1 MFIVICFLPSSVL
14 LSRAFLLKFPM
25 FLQQLINGLTLG
37 SVYALIALGYS
48 MVYGILELINFAHG
62 EIYMIGAYL
71 GIIFLAFF
79 TAIGL
84 TAQNLPLSLL
94 LTIILSVIFC
104 SCYGFTIEKIAY
116 KPLRNAPRLSPLISA
131 IGVSIFLQNYVM
143 LTQGATDKV
152 FPHIFGAAGFQFMSV
167 RMTFLQLFIILI
179 SVILMI
185 VLRFFVRKT
194 RMGTAMRAVAQ
205 DKTMAALLGI
215 NIDTIISVTFIIG
228 SGLAAV
234 AGLMVAMYYGLVNYS
249 IGYIAGIKA
258 FTAAV
263 LGGIGSIRGAMF
275 GGILLGLIESLGGS
289 YISGEY
295 KDAYAFI
302 ILIIILLIKPGGLF
316 GKAELEK
323 V

>member
-1 MFIVICFLPSSVL
+1 MLSFALCAFFLVKS
-14 LSRAFLLKFPM
+14 FM

-37 SVYALIALGYS
+37 SVYALIALGYT

-62 EIYMIGAYL
+62 EIYMLGAYL
-71 GIIFLAFF
+71 GIIFLGFF

-84 TAQNLPLSLL
+84 TSYSLPLALILTFLL
-94 LTIILSVIFC
+94 SIIFC
-104 SCYGFTIEKIAY
+104 SSYGFTIEKIAY

-152 FPHIFGAAGFQFMSV
+152 FPNIFGIAGFQFLSV
-167 RMTFLQLFIILI
+167 RMTYLQLFIILTSI
-179 SVILMI
+179 VLMI
-185 VLRFFVRKT
+185 SLRLFVRKT
-194 RMGTAMRAVAQ
+194 RMGKAMRAVAQ
-205 DKTMAALLGI
+205 DKVMASLMGI
-215 NIDTIISVTFIIG
+215 NIDTVISTTFIIG

-234 AGLMVAMYYGLVNYS
+234 AGLMVAMYYGLVNYF
-249 IGYIAGIKA
+249 IGYVAGIKA

-275 GGILLGLIESLGGS
+275 GGILLGLVESLGAS
-289 YISGEY
+289 YISSEY

>member
-1 MFIVICFLPSSVL
+1 
-14 LSRAFLLKFPM
+14 M

-62 EIYMIGAYL
+62 EIYMLGAYL

-79 TAIGL
+79 TSIGL

-94 LTIILSVIFC
+94 LTIILSIIVC

-116 KPLRNAPRLSPLISA
+116 RPLRNAPRLSPLISA

-152 FPHIFGAAGFQFMSV
+152 FPHIFGVAGFQFMSV
-167 RMTFLQLFIILI
+167 RMTFLQLFIII
-179 SVILMI
+179 TSVVLMI
-185 VLRFFVRKT
+185 ALRFFVKKT
-194 RMGTAMRAVAQ
+194 RLGKAMRAVAQ
-205 DKTMAALLGI
+205 DKTMAALVGI

-234 AGLMVAMYYGLVNYS
+234 AGLMVAMYYGLVNYF

-263 LGGIGSIRGAMF
+263 LGGIGSIRGAMV
-275 GGILLGLIESLGGS
+275 GGMLLGLVESLGGS
-289 YISGEY
+289 YISAEY

>member
-1 MFIVICFLPSSVL
+1 MLSFALCAFFLVKS
-14 LSRAFLLKFPM
+14 FM

-37 SVYALIALGYS
+37 SVYALIALGYT

-62 EIYMIGAYL
+62 EIYMLGAYL

-84 TAQNLPLSLL
+84 TSYSLSLAL
-94 LTIILSVIFC
+94 ILTFVLSILFC
-104 SCYGFTIEKIAY
+104 SSYGFTIEKIAY

-152 FPHIFGAAGFQFMSV
+152 FPNLFGAAGFEFISV
-167 RMTFLQLFIILI
+167 RMTYLQLFIILTSI
-179 SVILMI
+179 IVMI
-185 VLRFFVRKT
+185 ALRFFIRKT
-194 RMGTAMRAVAQ
+194 RMGKAMRAVAQ
-205 DKTMAALLGI
+205 DKTMASLVGI
-215 NIDTIISVTFIIG
+215 NIDTVISITFIIG

-234 AGLMVAMYYGLVNYS
+234 AGLMVAMYYGLVNYF

-275 GGILLGLIESLGGS
+275 GGILLGLVESLGAS
-289 YISGEY
+289 YISSEY
-295 KDAYAFI
+295 KDAYAFVV
-302 ILIIILLIKPGGLF
+302 LIIILLVKPGGLF

>member
-1 MFIVICFLPSSVL
+1 MPGETPPKQRFFCYN
-14 LSRAFLLKFPM
+14 LSM

-62 EIYMIGAYL
+62 EIYMLGAYF
-71 GIIFLAFF
+71 GIIFFALF

-84 TAQNLPLSLL
+84 TAFSLPLALA
-94 LTIILSVIFC
+94 LTFVLSVIFC
-104 SCYGFTIEKIAY
+104 ASYGFTIEKIAY

-131 IGVSIFLQNYVM
+131 IGVSIFLQNFVM

-152 FPHIFGAAGFQFMSV
+152 FPPIFGTAGFRFLSV
-167 RMTFLQLFIILI
+167 RMTYLQLSIIVV
-179 SVILMI
+179 SVILM
-185 VLRFFVRKT
+185 VCLRFFVRKT
-194 RMGTAMRAVAQ
+194 RMGKAMRAVAQ
-205 DKTMAALLGI
+205 DKVMASLVGI
-215 NIDTIISVTFIIG
+215 NIDTVISVTFLIG
-228 SGLAAV
+228 SGLAAI
-234 AGLMVAMYYGLVNYS
+234 AGLMVAMYYGLVNYF
-249 IGYIAGIKA
+249 IGYVAGIKA

-263 LGGIGSIRGAMF
+263 LGGIGSIRGAML
-275 GGILLGLIESLGGS
+275 GGILLGLVESLGGS
-289 YISGEY
+289 YISSEY

-302 ILIIILLIKPGGLF
+302 LLIIVLLVKPGGLF

>member
-1 MFIVICFLPSSVL
+1 
-14 LSRAFLLKFPM
+14 M
-25 FLQQLINGLTLG
+25 FLQQLVNGLTLG

-62 EIYMIGAYL
+62 EIYMLGAYL
-71 GIIFLAFF
+71 GIIFFGFF
-79 TAIGL
+79 TAIEL
-84 TAQNLPLSLL
+84 TAWNLPLALI
-94 LTIILSVIFC
+94 LTFILSVIFC
-104 SCYGFTIEKIAY
+104 SAYGFTIEKIAY

-131 IGVSIFLQNYVM
+131 IGVSIFLQNYMM

-152 FPHIFGAAGFQFMSV
+152 FPNLFGIQGVQFLSV
-167 RMTFLQLFIILI
+167 TMTYLQIFIILI
-179 SVILMI
+179 SIILMI
-185 VLRFFVRKT
+185 GLRFFVRKT
-194 RMGTAMRAVAQ
+194 RLGKAMRAVAQ
-205 DKTMAALLGI
+205 DKTMASLVGI
-215 NIDTIISVTFIIG
+215 NIDTIISLTFIIG

-234 AGLMVAMYYGLVNYS
+234 AGLMVAMYYGVVNYS

-275 GGILLGLIESLGGS
+275 GGIILGLVESLGSS
-289 YISGEY
+289 YISSEY

-302 ILIIILLIKPGGLF
+302 ILIIILLVKPGGLF